1 MIEHSYNNPEI
12 PGSVG
17 KMNVKEQNHKRES
30 FLNLQDFNEYMETF
44 ELFCGLQTDSAVFR
58 KEMDL
63 MEKDANY
70 THREKEK
77 LREKKKRE
85 TLKKLHSKIETL
97 MQEIETK
104 GIWITPVDE
113 DSEISFRYRYPNG
126 KNGDIAHYLAGLYAD
141 PENVSEDAYSVRL
154 SGKDCQLIELLVFPE
169 RNLFAKY
176 DYEGSE
182 KDDAVGFL
190 LRRNRIAQIEQL
202 MYQVNYYRQE
212 YRSLRTI
219 PDPDL
224 KALLQ
229 TYHGRLHEERDRIY
243 EYLIG
248 EGKTKPKWISEQK
261 AYAIVKEHYPDALFQ
276 HQPEFLYGQRLD
288 IFIPSRNTAIEYQGK
303 QHYEPVEFFGG
314 EEGYQRNL
322 IRDERKRRRCKANG
336 IQVLHWDYNQPLTEE
351 FFRSDLMP
359 KIEKGDQ
366 ICEQMK

>member
-1 MIEHSYNNPEI
+1 
-12 PGSVG
+12 
-17 KMNVKEQNHKRES
+17 MNVKEQNHKREA
-30 FLNLQDFNEYMETF
+30 FLNLQDFNEYMEKF
-44 ELFCGLQTDSAVFR
+44 ELFCGLQTDPAVFR

-85 TLKKLHSKIETL
+85 IINRLHIQISVLKQEAETEGVWILPIEEDT
-97 MQEIETK
+97 EILY
-104 GIWITPVDE
+104 
-113 DSEISFRYRYPNG
+113 RYRYPND
-126 KNGDIAHYLAGLYAD
+126 KKGDIAHYLSGLSAD
-141 PENVSEDAYSVRL
+141 PENVSEDEYCVRL
-154 SGKDCQLIELLVFPE
+154 SGKDYQLIELLVFPE

-176 DYEGSE
+176 DYEDSE
-182 KDDAVGFL
+182 MDDAVSFL
-190 LRRNRIAQIEQL
+190 LRQNRIVQIEHL

-219 PDPDL
+219 PDPEL
-224 KALLQ
+224 KSLLQ
-229 TYHGRLHEERDRIY
+229 AYHGRLHRERDRIY

-248 EGKTKPKWISEQK
+248 EGRTNPKWISEQK

-336 IQVLHWDYNQPLTEE
+336 IQVLNWDYDQPLTGD
-351 FFRSDLMP
+351 FFMSDLKP
-359 KIEKGDQ
+359 KIEKVESDL
-366 ICEQMK
+366 